1 MPERGKGLQ
10 QKTVFFFS
18 GRTYNGNE
26 LIIPEV
32 TGMENKKDT
41 FNEIPAVMELADDK
55 LDQVSGG
62 QTIPPLS
69 DLPHQFRSTEE
80 IRCKSN
86 SGNRPSLGSTSV
98 DDILQERKKQAS
110 QQSEPTKNR
119 VVLSTLINSQESDFG
134 TETIGRNQPTPP
146 ATLGVLDIDR
156 QLGLLGGM

>member
-1 MPERGKGLQ
+1 
-10 QKTVFFFS
+10 
-18 GRTYNGNE
+18 
-26 LIIPEV
+26 
-32 TGMENKKDT
+32 MENKKDT

-69 DLPHQFRSTEE
+69 DLPQHSRSTEE
-80 IRCKSN
+80 IRSKSN

-98 DDILQERKKQAS
+98 DDILQEMKKQAS

-134 TETIGRNQPTPP
+134 TETIGITHTPPTHTPP
-146 ATLGVLDIDR
+146 AALGVLDIDM
-156 QLGLLGGM
+156 QIGLLGGM